1 LIAAAILVGFIIVGQ
16 ILLEV
21 LGIDLPSFISR
32 EV

>member
-1 LIAAAILVGFIIVGQ
+1 LIAAAILVGLIIVGQ